1 MTVTTLTEYLDL
13 WEAAEHTNLSDQP
26 DRTVWR
32 WMPDGTYSAKS
43 AYARLHTGLLPF
55 RGHALIWKTWAP
67 LRVKIFLWLVFRR
80 RHWTNNRRARH
91 GLKAREECYL
101 CDQAVETIAHIPCCC
116 PFSREVWFRICQALG
131 HLLPSME

>member
-13 WEAAEHTNLSDQP
+13 WEAVEHTNLSDQP
-26 DRTVWR
+26 DRTVWL

-55 RGHALIWKTWAP
+55 RGQALIWKTWVP

-80 RHWTNNRRARH
+80 RHWTNNRRTRH
-91 GLKAREECYL
+91 GLKAREECYNATRRRRQL
-101 CDQAVETIAHIPCCC
+101 LT
-116 PFSREVWFRICQALG
+116 FRAAA
-131 HLLPSME
+131 PSQEKFGSASVKL